1 MKIIGLTGPSGAG
14 KSTVAGF
21 FAAYGIPAIDADRVY
36 HDILAAPGPCTD
48 ELTAAFGRDVL
59 NESGLVDRKKLGA
72 AVFGRPDTPARLHT
86 LNGITHKYVMAKVR
100 EETENYRRN
109 GVRAVL
115 FDAPQLFE
123 AGADRTCDLVIGVLA
138 DKTHRLRRI
147 MRRDGIDEAAALA
160 RLAAQKDDDFY
171 RARCDLVLEN
181 NGDESIVAA
190 EVRDF
195 LIRSGVGLS

>member
-36 HDILAAPGPCTD
+36 HDILTAQGPCTD
-48 ELTAAFGRDVL
+48 ELTEAFGRGIL
-59 NESGLVDRKKLGA
+59 NETGLVDRNKLRA
-72 AVFGRPDTPARLHT
+72 VVFGQTDAPTRLHT
-86 LNGITHKYVMAKVR
+86 LNKITHKYVMAQVR
-100 EETENYRRN
+100 KETEYYRRR

-123 AGADRTCDLVIGVLA
+123 ANADRECDFVIGVLA
-138 DKTHRLRRI
+138 DREHRLRRI
-147 MRRDGIDEAAALA
+147 MRRDNIDMATAAA
-160 RLAAQKDDDFY
+160 RLNAQKDDDFY
-171 RARCDLVLEN
+171 RARCNLILEN
-181 NGDESIVAA
+181 NGDESIVAE
-190 EVRDF
+190 EVRAF

>member
-21 FAAYGIPAIDADRVY
+21 FAAYGIPTIDADRVY
-36 HDILAAPGPCTD
+36 HDILSAGGPCTD
-48 ELTAAFGRDVL
+48 ELTAAFGRDIL

-72 AVFGRPDTPARLHT
+72 AVFGRADTPTRLQT
-86 LNGITHKYVMAKVR
+86 LNAITHQYVMAQVD
-100 EETENYRRN
+100 EETEALRRR

-123 AGADRTCDLVIGVLA
+123 AGADRKCDLVIGVLA

-160 RLAAQKDDDFY
+160 RLDAQKPDDFY
-171 RARCDLVLEN
+171 RARCQLILEN
-181 NGDESIVAA
+181 NGDERVVAA
-190 EVRDF
+190 AVRDF
-195 LIRSGVGLS
+195 LIRSGIGLS

>member
-36 HDILAAPGPCTD
+36 HDILAAPGPCTE
-48 ELTAAFGRDVL
+48 ELAAAFGRDIL
-59 NESGLVDRKKLGA
+59 GEAGLVDRKKLGA
-72 AVFGRPDTPARLHT
+72 AVFGRVDTPARLHT
-86 LNGITHKYVMAKVR
+86 LNEITHKYVMAQVR
-100 EETENYRRN
+100 KETEALRLR

-123 AGADRTCDLVIGVLA
+123 AGADRECDLVVGVLA
-138 DKTHRLRRI
+138 DRTHRLRRI

-160 RLAAQKDDDFY
+160 RLDAQKDDDFY
-171 RARCDLVLEN
+171 RARCGFIFEN
-181 NGDESIVAA
+181 NGDERIVAA
-190 EVRDF
+190 AVRDF
-195 LIRSGVGLS
+195 LLLSGIGLA

>member
-21 FAAYGIPAIDADRVY
+21 FAGYGIPTIDADLVY
-36 HDILAAPGPCTD
+36 HDILAALGPCTE
-48 ELTAAFGRDVL
+48 ELVTAFGRDIL
-59 NESGLVDRKKLGA
+59 GETGLVDRKKLAA
-72 AVFGRPDTPARLHT
+72 AVFGRPEAPDRLHT
-86 LNGITHKYVMAKVR
+86 LNKITHKYVMARVR
-100 EETENYRRN
+100 EKTEDYRRR

-123 AGADRTCDLVIGVLA
+123 AGADRECDFVIGVLA
-138 DKTHRLRRI
+138 DRDHRLRRI
-147 MRRDGIDEAAALA
+147 MRRDHIDEAAAAA
-160 RLAAQKDDDFY
+160 RLNAQKDDDFY
-171 RARCDLVLEN
+171 RARCDLILEN

-190 EVRDF
+190 EVRAF